1 MCRNSGST
9 VATVLPL
16 RACSWSGIRGEK
28 WSPEFRLLS

>member
-28 WSPEFRLLS
+28 GALSLGC